1 VSEFSIKNQNRETQ
15 KRIRL
20 ERTQS
25 NGQGFK
31 PGTQE
36 RNTAFSIFLLPLPFL
51 SSAALQN
58 SGEFATP
65 QNTIYETN
73 NTSLPQQYR
82 SWMHST
88 TNQLRDLAN
97 DHAKQREHARGRRI

>member
-1 VSEFSIKNQNRETQ
+1 KDESSEWDERERRQSDEGRSERTRVVSEFSIKNQNRETQ

-73 NTSLPQQYR
+73 NTS
-82 SWMHST
+82 
-88 TNQLRDLAN
+88 
-97 DHAKQREHARGRRI
+97 